1 MEQQHSQLF
10 KQFIVFL
17 CISTVFAVI
26 SYSYIKENKQLASIT
41 NHLEAENQK
50 LTLENDYLDTEQLLD
65 AKKNSYHSWTYVNK
79 QANKLVKNSNGEF
92 KKSWAIYLV
101 QEAESFD
108 ISPYIAYELF
118 RVETGN
124 TFDPN
129 LVGPETKYGK
139 AYGMGQIMKN
149 TAPWIAEMSGIP
161 YKEELLFN
169 PYYSIHLTFV
179 YLDFLY
185 KQYGNWDKALT
196 AYHRGIGGLN
206 NYLDKNGHAKS
217 WYALEIKNNAEDYK
231 QFTNA
236 N

>member
-1 MEQQHSQLF
+1 MDQQHSQLF
-10 KQFIVFL
+10 KQLIVFI
-17 CISTVFAVI
+17 CISTIFTVI
-26 SYSYIKENKQLASIT
+26 SYSYLQENNQLDSRN

-50 LTLENDYLDTEQLLD
+50 LTLENDYLDSDQLLD
-65 AKKNSYHSWTYVNK
+65 AKKNSYYSWTYVNK
-79 QANKLVKNSNGEF
+79 QANKLVKDSNGKF

-161 YKEELLFN
+161 YNEELLFN

-179 YLDFLY
+179 YLDFLH

-196 AYHRGIGGLN
+196 AYHRGIGGLK

-236 N
+236 K